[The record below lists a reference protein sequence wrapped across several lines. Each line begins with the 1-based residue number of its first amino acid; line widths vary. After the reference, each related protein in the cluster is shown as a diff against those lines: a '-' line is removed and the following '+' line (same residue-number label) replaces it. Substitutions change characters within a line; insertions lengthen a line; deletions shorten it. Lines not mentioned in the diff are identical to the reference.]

1 MSDDE
6 YREFE
11 EALTDVLT
19 ETAYSP
25 RRRTRLA
32 NARAAVDQHDPRY
45 IEAVD
50 RFFFFFQPRAE
61 ADGFTKAPLVQRPR
75 TRPSPLTLT
84 HHATS
89 VPACTVRMRAT
100 MTAAPIHQRGASCL
114 WGLGAI
120 IHSY

>member
-45 IEAVD
+45 IEAVMVLN
-50 RFFFFFQPRAE
+50 QGPRQMGSPRLRSFSAR
-61 ADGFTKAPLVQRPR
+61 APDPR
-75 TRPSPLTLT
+75 R
-84 HHATS
+84 
-89 VPACTVRMRAT
+89 
-100 MTAAPIHQRGASCL
+100 
-114 WGLGAI
+114 
-120 IHSY
+120 

>member
-19 ETAYSP
+19 ETAYSL

-45 IEAVD
+45 IEAVN
-50 RFFFFFQPRAE
+50 RAFLMVLNQGPRQMGSPRLRSFSARAPE
-61 ADGFTKAPLVQRPR
+61 A
-75 TRPSPLTLT
+75 SPLTLT

-89 VPACTVRMRAT
+89 SKRCPRSSTPPAKSSDA
-100 MTAAPIHQRGASCL
+100 
-114 WGLGAI
+114 
-120 IHSY
+120 